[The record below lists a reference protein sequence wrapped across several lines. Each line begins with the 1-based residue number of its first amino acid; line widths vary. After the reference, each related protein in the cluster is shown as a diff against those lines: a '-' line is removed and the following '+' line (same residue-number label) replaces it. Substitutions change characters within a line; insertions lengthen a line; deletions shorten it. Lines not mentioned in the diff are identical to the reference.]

1 MQLYNTYEVIF
12 KKEYLGVHI
21 NKVLIFGSNGLVGK
35 SLNKIISRTG
45 SYDVI
50 PSTRNDTNL
59 FSLEETRK
67 KIEEE
72 NPSIIVNAAARVG
85 GIYANNTKRTEFIM
99 ENLKINM
106 NILESIIE
114 NKEIQFINLGSSCIY
129 PLDAPNP
136 IKESSF
142 MDGKLEPTNSPYAMA
157 KLSAIEIGRSIS
169 TQHGHKITNLM
180 PTNLYGPND
189 FFSKSD
195 SHVIPGMMFRMYS
208 SMIDKESEF
217 SIWGSGKP
225 LREFLYV
232 DDLAKA
238 ILHIIENEIDEDLIN
253 VGSGHEISIN
263 DLGLLIKKVV
273 GYEGNVVFD
282 GSKPDGNPRK
292 LLDSTL
298 INNLGWN
305 SSVSLEEGLTKTFG
319 WFKENII

>member
-45 SYDVI
+45 AYDVI

-114 NKEIQFINLGSSCIY
+114 NKEIQ
-129 PLDAPNP
+129 
-136 IKESSF
+136 
-142 MDGKLEPTNSPYAMA
+142 
-157 KLSAIEIGRSIS
+157 
-169 TQHGHKITNLM
+169 
-180 PTNLYGPND
+180 
-189 FFSKSD
+189 
-195 SHVIPGMMFRMYS
+195 
-208 SMIDKESEF
+208 
-217 SIWGSGKP
+217 
-225 LREFLYV
+225 
-232 DDLAKA
+232 
-238 ILHIIENEIDEDLIN
+238 
-253 VGSGHEISIN
+253 
-263 DLGLLIKKVV
+263 
-273 GYEGNVVFD
+273 
-282 GSKPDGNPRK
+282 
-292 LLDSTL
+292 
-298 INNLGWN
+298 
-305 SSVSLEEGLTKTFG
+305 
-319 WFKENII
+319 

>member
-45 SYDVI
+45 AYDVI

-305 SSVSLEEGLTKTFG
+305 SSVSLEDGLTKTFG